1 MSQRTAKHNYELN
14 KDTINRIIREKRLT
28 VEKKLQEQRERLLVK
43 ANTKV
48 VPKPSKEE
56 LDKLFRDSARTK
68 DVSYYESRSSFKT
81 FSKNWV

>member
-1 MSQRTAKHNYELN
+1 MSQRTAKHNYQQN
-14 KDTINRIIREKRLT
+14 KGTINRIIREKRIS

-56 LDKLFRDSARTK
+56 LQQLLKESAKTK

-81 FSKNWV
+81 FSQN

>member
-1 MSQRTAKHNYELN
+1 MSHRTAKRNYELN

-48 VPKPSKEE
+48 VPRPSKEE
-56 LDKLFRDSARTK
+56 LQQLIKESAKTK

-81 FSKNWV
+81 FSNNWA